1 MLPLKTTVDVTSGS
15 IRLEKKQNKEASTG
29 SSTSSVVR
37 GERKGRVH
45 LQRDEDITFMAL
57 PQGKSTLFNPGSGTW
72 EAAAYAHLSC
82 CRTISFINQ
91 KNSELLSCFYWKF
104 IS

>member
-15 IRLEKKQNKEASTG
+15 IRLKKKHNKEASTG

-37 GERKGRVH
+37 GERKGEVH

-57 PQGKSTLFNPGSGTW
+57 PQGKSTLFNPGSGT
-72 EAAAYAHLSC
+72 
-82 CRTISFINQ
+82 
-91 KNSELLSCFYWKF
+91 
-104 IS
+104 